1 MEKRR
6 IQIDAHGLTVVAS
19 LNDSDTANAL
29 WKQLP
34 ITARVQTWGD
44 EIYFSIPV
52 AAAEA
57 PDATPTVEKGAV
69 AYWPP
74 GSALCLFWGP
84 TPMSQGDEIRPASAV
99 NVVGQI
105 EGNPE
110 VLGDVPS
117 GVEITVSRASGS

>member
-1 MEKRR
+1 MDTRR

-19 LNDSDTANAL
+19 LNDSDTATAL

-34 ITARVQTWGD
+34 ITSRVQTWGD
-44 EIYFSIPV
+44 EIYFSIPIE
-52 AAAEA
+52 AAEA
-57 PDATPTVEKGAV
+57 PDAAPTVEKGAV

-117 GVEITVSRASGS
+117 GVEIIVSQASGS